1 MSTLKNGEKYRK
13 QHDFQLLSSN
23 THLLHM
29 LIMSEKEEKK
39 NRPVGSTWLGG
50 ISDQNLPRQGCYLLY
65 TIPFILFVASISRV
79 VQGTVSVLH
88 TMTLSTG
95 MQGSTKR
102 DSRS

>member
-39 NRPVGSTWLGG
+39 KKQACWEYMARRN
-50 ISDQNLPRQGCYLLY
+50 
-65 TIPFILFVASISRV
+65 F
-79 VQGTVSVLH
+79 
-88 TMTLSTG
+88 
-95 MQGSTKR
+95 
-102 DSRS
+102 